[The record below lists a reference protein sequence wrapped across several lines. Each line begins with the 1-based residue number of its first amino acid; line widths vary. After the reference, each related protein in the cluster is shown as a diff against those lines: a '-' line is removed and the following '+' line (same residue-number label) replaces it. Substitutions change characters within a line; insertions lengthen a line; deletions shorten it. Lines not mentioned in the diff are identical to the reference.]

1 MSRSTDD
8 TPDTDRLADER
19 SIVRCL
25 MDYCRG
31 IDRLDENLVTSVYH
45 PDGTDDHGSFVG
57 LGSDFARV
65 VVKRLRAHAEAT
77 THFIGNPIIDFT
89 SDTTAEVEVQ
99 VLAWHRVR
107 RDDGEWLEKFCGRY
121 FDRFEKRDGSWKIA
135 HRALTHDWNTL
146 EKVNPAFPPGVFQPS
161 PRNS

>member
-1 MSRSTDD
+1 LSD
-8 TPDTDRLADER
+8 DRLADER
-19 SIVRCL
+19 AIVRCL

-31 IDRLDENLVTSVYH
+31 IDRLDEALVASVYH

-89 SDTTAEVEVQ
+89 TDTTA
-99 VLAWHRVR
+99 
-107 RDDGEWLEKFCGRY
+107 EWLEKFAGRY
-121 FDRFEKRDGSWKIA
+121 FDRFEKRDGAWKIS
-135 HRALTHDWNTL
+135 HRALTRDWDTL
-146 EKVNPAFPPGVFQPS
+146 EKVQPAFPPGVFQPS
-161 PRNS
+161 PRNP

>member
-1 MSRSTDD
+1 VSPDHDEARSAARSD
-8 TPDTDRLADER
+8 DER
-19 SIVRCL
+19 AILRCL

-31 IDRLDENLVTSVYH
+31 IDRLDEALVASVYH

-65 VVKRLRAHAEAT
+65 VVRRLRAHAAST

-99 VLAWHRVR
+99 VLAWHRVQ
-107 RDDGEWLEKFCGRY
+107 RDDGEWLEKFGGRY
-121 FDRFEKRDGSWKIA
+121 FDRFEKRAGVWRIA
-135 HRALTHDWNTL
+135 HRALTRDWDTL

-161 PRNS
+161 PRNA